1 MERQEQD
8 LRLAMLN
15 SLLTTPHRK
24 LEQVADLHRSLIS
37 QDPIFYGH
45 LAVWYQ
51 ANGEVRDHK
60 EVFLANMLA
69 SALTEHRNA
78 GFMLVQKLPPYQTSR
93 VIDFMKRHLGRL
105 PRSARTAVSR
115 YLRGYESD
123 PQRFDRA
130 AVRSRKAM
138 KHLYASLHI
147 RPSCRADAILFKG
160 APPAGSLPA
169 VLKQLAHSGSPAEQ
183 AHLIVEHRLPYTIAI
198 GAVSKVTPAVLVA
211 LINAMS
217 PQELINSIGALK
229 ARGAFEHPE
238 VKQLI
243 DNKLEAARSHGRV
256 SAYKARV
263 AAEATGID
271 EETAAALAAVTDEQV
286 KRRGTIRRATALLVD
301 KSASMTQAIEVGKQI
316 AALVSGIAEQEL
328 LVYAFDTAPY
338 PIKARGREISHWE
351 KAFRHLGAG
360 GCTSIGCGVEAM
372 RRAGRKVEQIV
383 IVTDEG
389 ENRAPYFTD
398 AYESYCSEL
407 GVKPDIV
414 IVRVGSSYGH
424 LEQALRYQK
433 IPVETLTFSGDYYA
447 LPNLV
452 PMLTRPSRLDLLIEI
467 LETPLPTRSK
477 Q

>member
-1 MERQEQD
+1 MERHEQD
-8 LRLAMLN
+8 LRLEMLN

-24 LEQVADLHRSLIS
+24 LEQVADLHRNLIA

-51 ANGEVRDHK
+51 SNGEVRDHK

-78 GFMLVQKLPPYQTSR
+78 GYVLVQKLPPYQTSR

-115 YLRGYESD
+115 YLRGYEAD

-147 RPSCRADAILFKG
+147 RPSARADAILFKG
-160 APPAGSLPA
+160 SPPAGSLPA
-169 VLKQLAHSGSPAEQ
+169 VLKQLAHSGSSAEQ

-229 ARGAFEHPE
+229 ARGAFAHPE

-243 DNKLEAARSHGRV
+243 DGKLEAAKSHGRV

-263 AAEATGID
+263 AAEATRVD

-286 KRRGTIRRATALLVD
+286 KRRGTIRRSTALLVD
-301 KSASMTQAIEVGKQI
+301 KSASMTEAIEVGKQV
-316 AALVSGIAEQEL
+316 AALISGIAEQEL

-351 KAFRHLGAG
+351 KAFRHLSAG

-372 RRAGRKVEQIV
+372 RRAGKQVEQIV
-383 IVTDEG
+383 VVTDEG
-389 ENRAPYFTD
+389 ENRAPYFAE

-407 GVKPDIV
+407 GVKPDVV
-414 IVRVGSSYGH
+414 IVRVGTSFGY
-424 LEQALRYQK
+424 LEHALLHQK
-433 IPVETLTFSGDYYA
+433 IPVETLTFKGDYYA

-467 LETPLPTRSK
+467 LETPLPTRSEH
-477 Q
+477 